1 MGDVVRYRDFG
12 LTCAVVAWD
21 KVLRAPEEWVK
32 LVNMCEYMSHISITP
47 RTYSYSGLFDLLGGW
62 AKRPI

>member
-32 LVNMCEYMSHISITP
+32 LVNMCEYRAEKKSL
-47 RTYSYSGLFDLLGGW
+47 YVVW
-62 AKRPI
+62 